1 MADAATLTLPTR
13 RDEAWRY
20 ADMDAV
26 ARLGVAALDQW
37 QVIDVAAGESVTR
50 CMITGSDAPELHRIR
65 VTLGEGA
72 RAAFFVTNRGGDY
85 TRVELEVRL
94 AKGAHFEFGGVTI
107 GGASVTREFVTQV
120 VHAEPE
126 ATSNQ
131 TIRAVHWNTGT
142 GNFLGEI
149 KVARHAQ
156 KTDAAQDFKGLL
168 LEAGAS
174 ANAVPQLEIFADDVK
189 CAHGAT
195 VGELD
200 EARERLGVGEQ
211 RLLRRERGGAP
222 PAAVRAGGHALQVL
236 PHLLVAGGDGAE
248 GIARRIAHLLEGQS
262 FAAQGPNRF
271 VVTGPLTGAQG
282 LEKALATRGFGP
294 AEAF

>member
-1 MADAATLTLPTR
+1 MTLATLPTR

-20 ADMDAV
+20 ADMDGV
-26 ARLGVAALDQW
+26 ARLGVAAFDQW
-37 QVIDVAAGESVTR
+37 QAIDVPAGTR
-50 CMITGSDAPELHRIR
+50 VSRCLIVGSDAPELHRFR

-72 RAAFFVTNRGGDY
+72 RAAFFVTNRGADY
-85 TRVELEVRL
+85 TRVEIEVRL

-107 GGASVTREFVTQV
+107 GGGKATREFVTQV

-195 VGELD
+195 VGALD
-200 EARERLGVGEQ
+200 ESARYYMMARGVDPDTAQ
-211 RLLRRERGGAP
+211 RLLVQAFIGDAFVSLDDEAEREALLD
-222 PAAVRAGGHALQVL
+222 AALAA
-236 PHLLVAGGDGAE
+236 
-248 GIARRIAHLLEGQS
+248 LEG
-262 FAAQGPNRF
+262 AR
-271 VVTGPLTGAQG
+271 L
-282 LEKALATRGFGP
+282 
-294 AEAF
+294 

>member
-1 MADAATLTLPTR
+1 MAEAVTLPTR

-20 ADMDAV
+20 ADMGAL
-26 ARLGVAALDQW
+26 ARLGAGALDQW
-37 QVIDVAAGESVTR
+37 RDIAVPAGESLRECLIV
-50 CMITGSDAPELHRIR
+50 GSDQPELHRIR
-65 VTLGEGA
+65 VTIGEGA
-72 RAAFFVTNRGGDY
+72 TAAFFVTNAGQDY
-85 TRVELEVRL
+85 TRVEVEVQL
-94 AKGAHFEFGGVTI
+94 ARGAHFEFGGVTI
-107 GGASVTREFVTQV
+107 GGGEATREFVTQV
-120 VHAEPE
+120 THAEAQ

-131 TIRAVHWNTGT
+131 TVRAVHWNTGT

-200 EARERLGVGEQ
+200 ESARFYMMARGLDPATAQ
-211 RLLRRERGGAP
+211 RLLVQAFIGDAFVALDDEAEHARLLD
-222 PAAVRAGGHALQVL
+222 AALSV
-236 PHLLVAGGDGAE
+236 
-248 GIARRIAHLLEGQS
+248 LEG
-262 FAAQGPNRF
+262 AR
-271 VVTGPLTGAQG
+271 L
-282 LEKALATRGFGP
+282 
-294 AEAF
+294 

>member
-1 MADAATLTLPTR
+1 MTTATLPTR

-37 QVIDVAAGESVTR
+37 QVIDVAPSDSVTR
-50 CMITGSDAPELHRIR
+50 CMIVGSDAPELHRIR
-65 VTLGEGA
+65 VNLGEGA

-107 GGASVTREFVTQV
+107 GGGTATREFVTQV
-120 VHAEPE
+120 VHAEPD

-200 EARERLGVGEQ
+200 ETARFYMMARGIDPATAQ
-211 RLLRRERGGAP
+211 RLLVQAFIGDAFVSLDDEAERETLLD
-222 PAAVRAGGHALQVL
+222 AALSA
-236 PHLLVAGGDGAE
+236 
-248 GIARRIAHLLEGQS
+248 LEG
-262 FAAQGPNRF
+262 AR
-271 VVTGPLTGAQG
+271 L
-282 LEKALATRGFGP
+282 
-294 AEAF
+294 

>member
-1 MADAATLTLPTR
+1 MTLATLPTR

-20 ADMDAV
+20 ADMDGV
-26 ARLGVAALDQW
+26 ARLGAGALDPW
-37 QVIDVAAGESVTR
+37 KEITLAPGETR
-50 CMITGSDAPELHRIR
+50 RHAMAVGSAAPELHRIR
-65 VTLGEGA
+65 IDIGERGRAELFVVNSGA
-72 RAAFFVTNRGGDY
+72 DY
-85 TRVELEVRL
+85 TRVEVEVRL
-94 AKGAHFEFGGVTI
+94 ARGAHFEFGGVTI
-107 GGASVTREFVTQV
+107 GGAGVTREFVTQV

-131 TIRAVHWNTGT
+131 TIRAVHWAGAT

-156 KTDAAQDFKGLL
+156 KTDAAQDFKALL

-200 EARERLGVGEQ
+200 ETARFYMMARGIDPAAAQRLLVQAFIGDAFVALEDDAERERL
-211 RLLRRERGGAP
+211 LDA
-222 PAAVRAGGHALQVL
+222 
-236 PHLLVAGGDGAE
+236 
-248 GIARRIAHLLEGQS
+248 
-262 FAAQGPNRF
+262 
-271 VVTGPLTGAQG
+271 
-282 LEKALATRGFGP
+282 ALAALG
-294 AEAF
+294 EAKL

>member
-1 MADAATLTLPTR
+1 VTTATLPTR

-20 ADMDAV
+20 ADMDGV
-26 ARLGVAALDQW
+26 ARLGAGALDVW
-37 QVIDVAAGESVTR
+37 KEIALAPGEVR
-50 CMITGSDAPELHRIR
+50 RHAMVVGSAAPELHRIR
-65 VTLGEGA
+65 LDIGEGA
-72 RAAFFVTNRGGDY
+72 RAELFVTNAGGDY
-85 TRVELEVRL
+85 TRVEVEVRL
-94 AKGAHFEFGGVTI
+94 GKGAHFEFGGVTI
-107 GGASVTREFVTQV
+107 GGAGVTREFVTQV

-131 TIRAVHWNTGT
+131 TIRAVHWAGAT

-195 VGELD
+195 VGALD
-200 EARERLGVGEQ
+200 EAARFYMMARGLDPANVQ
-211 RLLRRERGGAP
+211 RLLVQAFIGDAFVALEDEAEREMLLD
-222 PAAVRAGGHALQVL
+222 AALAA
-236 PHLLVAGGDGAE
+236 
-248 GIARRIAHLLEGQS
+248 LEG
-262 FAAQGPNRF
+262 AR
-271 VVTGPLTGAQG
+271 L
-282 LEKALATRGFGP
+282 
-294 AEAF
+294 

>member
-1 MADAATLTLPTR
+1 M
-13 RDEAWRY
+13 
-20 ADMDAV
+20 V
-26 ARLGVAALDQW
+26 V
-37 QVIDVAAGESVTR
+37 
-50 CMITGSDAPELHRIR
+50 GSDAPEVLRMR
-65 VTLGEGA
+65 VRLGEGA

-94 AKGAHFEFGGVTI
+94 ARGAHFEFGGVTI
-107 GGASVTREFVTQV
+107 GGGTATREFVTQV
-120 VHAEPE
+120 VHAEPK

-131 TIRAVHWNTGT
+131 TIRAVHWDTGT

-149 KVARHAQ
+149 KVARDAQ

-200 EARERLGVGEQ
+200 EAARFYMMARGVDPATAQ
-211 RLLRRERGGAP
+211 RLLVQAFIGDAFVSLEDEAERETLLDAALGA
-222 PAAVRAGGHALQVL
+222 
-236 PHLLVAGGDGAE
+236 
-248 GIARRIAHLLEGQS
+248 LEG
-262 FAAQGPNRF
+262 AR
-271 VVTGPLTGAQG
+271 L
-282 LEKALATRGFGP
+282 
-294 AEAF
+294 

>member
-1 MADAATLTLPTR
+1 MSVAGLSTRPLPTR

-26 ARLGVAALDQW
+26 ARLGADALDQW
-37 QVIDVAAGESVTR
+37 QTIDVPAGESISR
-50 CMITGSDAPELHRIR
+50 CLVVGSDAPEMHRTR
-65 VTLGEGA
+65 VTLGDGA
-72 RAAFFVTNRGGDY
+72 RAAFFVTNCGDDY
-85 TRVELEVRL
+85 TRVEIEVRL
-94 AKGAHFEFGGVTI
+94 GRGAHFEFGGVTI
-107 GGASVTREFVTQV
+107 GGAGVTREFVTQV
-120 VHAEPE
+120 IHAEPD

-131 TIRAVHWNTGT
+131 TVRAVHWGNGT

-156 KTDAAQDFKGLL
+156 KTDAAQDFKALL

-200 EARERLGVGEQ
+200 EAARYYMMARGLDPATAQ
-211 RLLRRERGGAP
+211 RLLVQAFLGDAFVAMVDDAERETLLT
-222 PAAVRAGGHALQVL
+222 AALGV
-236 PHLLVAGGDGAE
+236 
-248 GIARRIAHLLEGQS
+248 LEG
-262 FAAQGPNRF
+262 AQ
-271 VVTGPLTGAQG
+271 L
-282 LEKALATRGFGP
+282 
-294 AEAF
+294 

>member
-13 RDEAWRY
+13 SDEAWRY

-94 AKGAHFEFGGVTI
+94 ARAAHFEFGGVTI
-107 GGASVTREFVTQV
+107 GGGTATREFVTQV
-120 VHAEPE
+120 VHAEPD

-200 EARERLGVGEQ
+200 EAARYYMMARGIDPATAQ
-211 RLLRRERGGAP
+211 RLLVQAFIGDAFVSLDDEAEREALLD
-222 PAAVRAGGHALQVL
+222 AALSA
-236 PHLLVAGGDGAE
+236 
-248 GIARRIAHLLEGQS
+248 LEG
-262 FAAQGPNRF
+262 AR
-271 VVTGPLTGAQG
+271 L
-282 LEKALATRGFGP
+282 
-294 AEAF
+294 

>member
-1 MADAATLTLPTR
+1 VTLVILPTR

-20 ADMDAV
+20 ADMDGV
-26 ARLGVAALDQW
+26 ARIGAAALDQW
-37 QVIDVAAGESVTR
+37 QEIAVPAGDSVMR
-50 CMITGSDAPELHRIR
+50 CLVVGSDAPELHRLR
-65 VTLGEGA
+65 VALGEGA
-72 RAAFFVTNRGGDY
+72 NGTLFVTNAGNDY
-85 TRVELEVRL
+85 TRVEIEVRL

-107 GGASVTREFVTQV
+107 GGGDATREFVTQV

-131 TIRAVHWNTGT
+131 TVRAVKWEGATGT
-142 GNFLGEI
+142 FLGEI

-200 EARERLGVGEQ
+200 EAARYYMMARGVDPATAQ
-211 RLLRRERGGAP
+211 RLLVQAFIGDAFVALEDEAERDKLLDAALSALKGAK
-222 PAAVRAGGHALQVL
+222 L
-236 PHLLVAGGDGAE
+236 
-248 GIARRIAHLLEGQS
+248 
-262 FAAQGPNRF
+262 
-271 VVTGPLTGAQG
+271 
-282 LEKALATRGFGP
+282 
-294 AEAF
+294 